1 MSEKWLTMFDTY
13 FHPAEV
19 CSAAGET
26 TRAEYV
32 LSVGK
37 DGRKC
42 LSKVRDV
49 DISAEINSY
58 APGCDMAVILNKLQ
72 SGLIPTD
79 FNDSNCVDLTL
90 LPKDVVEAMQ
100 KTREF
105 RDQFSDFPEEVQ
117 KLFQY
122 DPNVFVQSFVDGS
135 LSDALATLKSSE
147 PGSGS
152 GSEPGLGSG
161 SKSDPEPVKE

>member
-1 MSEKWLTMFDTY
+1 MEATMLWKTMFDT
-13 FHPAEV
+13 FFDPVEVSTPAGDE
-19 CSAAGET
+19 

-72 SGLIPTD
+72 AGLISTD
-79 FNDSNCVDLTL
+79 YDESNCVDLTV

-122 DPNVFVQSFVDGS
+122 DPNVFMQSFIDGS
-135 LSDALATLKSSE
+135 LSDALATLKTPESNLMAKPE
-147 PGSGS
+147 P
-152 GSEPGLGSG
+152 EPELD
-161 SKSDPEPVKE
+161 SDPSKE

>member
-1 MSEKWLTMFDTY
+1 MSEKWLTMYDTY

-19 CSAAGET
+19 SSAAGET

-72 SGLIPTD
+72 AGLIPTD
-79 FNDSNCVDLTL
+79 YDESNCVDLTV

-122 DPNVFVQSFVDGS
+122 DPNVFMQSFIDGS
-135 LSDALATLKSSE
+135 LSDALATLKTPE
-147 PGSGS
+147 PD
-152 GSEPGLGSG
+152 PKPDL
-161 SKSDPEPVKE
+161 KSDPKPDSDPIKE

>member
-1 MSEKWLTMFDTY
+1 MSEKWLTMYDTY

-19 CSAAGET
+19 SSAAGET

-72 SGLIPTD
+72 AGLIPTD
-79 FNDSNCVDLTL
+79 YDESNCVDLTV

-122 DPNVFVQSFVDGS
+122 DPNVFMQSFIDGS
-135 LSDALATLKSSE
+135 LSDALATLKTPE
-147 PGSGS
+147 PD
-152 GSEPGLGSG
+152 P
-161 SKSDPEPVKE
+161 KPDPKPDPESIKE

>member
-1 MSEKWLTMFDTY
+1 MSEKWLTMYDTY

-19 CSAAGET
+19 SSAAGET

-72 SGLIPTD
+72 AGLIPTD
-79 FNDSNCVDLTL
+79 YDESNCVDLSL
-90 LPKDVVEAMQ
+90 LPKDLVEAMQ

-122 DPNVFVQSFVDGS
+122 DPNVFMQSFIDGS
-135 LSDALATLKSSE
+135 FSDALATLKT
-147 PGSGS
+147 PD
-152 GSEPGLGSG
+152 PDPDPKPD
-161 SKSDPEPVKE
+161 SKPDPEIIKE

>member
-1 MSEKWLTMFDTY
+1 MSEKWLTMYDTY

-19 CSAAGET
+19 SSAAGET

-72 SGLIPTD
+72 AGLIPTD
-79 FNDSNCVDLTL
+79 YDESNCVDLSV

-117 KLFQY
+117 KLFGY
-122 DPNVFVQSFVDGS
+122 DPNVFMQSFIDGS
-135 LSDALATLKSSE
+135 LSDAMATLKTPESE
-147 PGSGS
+147 
-152 GSEPGLGSG
+152 
-161 SKSDPEPVKE
+161 SKPDPEPDSEPSKE

>member
-1 MSEKWLTMFDTY
+1 MSEKWLTMYDTY

-19 CSAAGET
+19 SSAAGET

-72 SGLIPTD
+72 AGLIPTD
-79 FNDSNCVDLTL
+79 YDESNCVDLTV

-105 RDQFSDFPEEVQ
+105 RDQFSDFPDEVQ
-117 KLFQY
+117 KLFGY
-122 DPNVFVQSFVDGS
+122 DPNVFMQSFIDGS
-135 LSDALATLKSSE
+135 LSDALATLKTPE
-147 PGSGS
+147 P
-152 GSEPGLGSG
+152 
-161 SKSDPEPVKE
+161 DPEPKPEPDPEPIKE

>member
-1 MSEKWLTMFDTY
+1 MSEKWLTMYDTY

-19 CSAAGET
+19 SSAAGDT

-72 SGLIPTD
+72 AGLIPTD
-79 FNDSNCVDLTL
+79 YDESNCVDLTV

-117 KLFQY
+117 KLFGY
-122 DPNVFVQSFVDGS
+122 DANVFMQSFIDGS
-135 LSDALATLKSSE
+135 LSDALATIKTPESDPKPDPDSN
-147 PGSGS
+147 SN
-152 GSEPGLGSG
+152 
-161 SKSDPEPVKE
+161 SDPESNKE

>member
-1 MSEKWLTMFDTY
+1 MSEKWLTMYDTY

-19 CSAAGET
+19 SSAAGET

-72 SGLIPTD
+72 AGLIPTD
-79 FNDSNCVDLTL
+79 YDESNCVDLTV

-122 DPNVFVQSFVDGS
+122 DPNVFMQSFIDGS
-135 LSDALATLKSSE
+135 LSDALATLKTPE
-147 PGSGS
+147 PD
-152 GSEPGLGSG
+152 
-161 SKSDPEPVKE
+161 SKPDPEPDPESSKE

>member
-1 MSEKWLTMFDTY
+1 MSEKWLTMYDVY

-19 CSAAGET
+19 SSAAGET

-72 SGLIPTD
+72 AGLIPTD
-79 FNDSNCVDLTL
+79 YDESNCVDLTV

-122 DPNVFVQSFVDGS
+122 DPNVFMQSFIDGS
-135 LSDALATLKSSE
+135 LSDALATLKTPE
-147 PGSGS
+147 PDL
-152 GSEPGLGSG
+152 E
-161 SKSDPEPVKE
+161 SKPESKPESDPESKKE

>member
-1 MSEKWLTMFDTY
+1 MEATMHWKTMFDT
-13 FHPAEV
+13 FFDPVEV
-19 CSAAGET
+19 STSAGDE

-72 SGLIPTD
+72 AGLIPTD
-79 FNDSNCVDLTL
+79 YDESNCVDLTV

-117 KLFQY
+117 KLFGY
-122 DPNVFVQSFVDGS
+122 DPNVFMQSFIDGS
-135 LSDALATLKSSE
+135 LTDALATLKTPE
-147 PGSGS
+147 PDPKSKPES
-152 GSEPGLGSG
+152 KPEP
-161 SKSDPEPVKE
+161 DPEPSKE

>member
-1 MSEKWLTMFDTY
+1 MSEKWLTMYDTY

-19 CSAAGET
+19 SSAAGET

-72 SGLIPTD
+72 AGLIPTD
-79 FNDSNCVDLTL
+79 YDESNCVDLTV

-122 DPNVFVQSFVDGS
+122 DPNVFMQSFIDGS
-135 LSDALATLKSSE
+135 LSDALATLKTPE
-147 PGSGS
+147 P
-152 GSEPGLGSG
+152 
-161 SKSDPEPVKE
+161 DPEPDPKPDPKPDPEPKKE

>member
-1 MSEKWLTMFDTY
+1 MSEKWLTMYDTY

-19 CSAAGET
+19 SSAAGET

-72 SGLIPTD
+72 AGLIPTD
-79 FNDSNCVDLTL
+79 YDESNCVDLTV

-122 DPNVFVQSFVDGS
+122 DPNVFMQSFIDGS
-135 LSDALATLKSSE
+135 LSDALATLKTPE
-147 PGSGS
+147 LDPK
-152 GSEPGLGSG
+152 PDL
-161 SKSDPEPVKE
+161 KSDPKPDSDPIKE

>member
-1 MSEKWLTMFDTY
+1 MSEKWLTMYDTY

-19 CSAAGET
+19 SSAAGDT

-72 SGLIPTD
+72 AGLIPTD
-79 FNDSNCVDLTL
+79 FDESNCVDLTV

-122 DPNVFVQSFVDGS
+122 DANVFMQSFIDGS
-135 LSDALATLKSSE
+135 LSDALATLKTPE
-147 PGSGS
+147 P
-152 GSEPGLGSG
+152 
-161 SKSDPEPVKE
+161 DPEPDPKPDSEPKKE

>member
-1 MSEKWLTMFDTY
+1 MSEKWLTMYDVY

-19 CSAAGET
+19 SSAAGET

-72 SGLIPTD
+72 AGLIPTD
-79 FNDSNCVDLTL
+79 YDESNCVDLTV
-90 LPKDVVEAMQ
+90 LPRDVVEAMQ

-122 DPNVFVQSFVDGS
+122 DPNIFMQSFIDGS
-135 LSDALATLKSSE
+135 LSDALATLKTPE
-147 PGSGS
+147 P
-152 GSEPGLGSG
+152 
-161 SKSDPEPVKE
+161 DPEPNPKPDPEPKKE

>member
-1 MSEKWLTMFDTY
+1 MSEKWLTMYDTY

-19 CSAAGET
+19 SSAAGET

-72 SGLIPTD
+72 AGLIPTD
-79 FNDSNCVDLTL
+79 YDESNCVDLTV

-117 KLFQY
+117 RLFQF
-122 DPNVFVQSFVDGS
+122 DPNLFMQSFIDGS
-135 LSDALATLKSSE
+135 LSDALATLKTPE
-147 PGSGS
+147 PDPTPKP
-152 GSEPGLGSG
+152 EP
-161 SKSDPEPVKE
+161 KPEPDPEPKKE

>member
-1 MSEKWLTMFDTY
+1 MSEKWLTMYDTY

-19 CSAAGET
+19 SSSAGET

-72 SGLIPTD
+72 AGLIPTD
-79 FNDSNCVDLTL
+79 YDESNCVDLTL
-90 LPKDVVEAMQ
+90 LPKDVVEALQ

-122 DPNVFVQSFVDGS
+122 DPNVFIQSFVDGS
-135 LSDALATLKSSE
+135 LSDALSTLKTSE
-147 PGSGS
+147 PD
-152 GSEPGLGSG
+152 PKPDLDP
-161 SKSDPEPVKE
+161 DPEPKKE

>member
-1 MSEKWLTMFDTY
+1 MSEKWLTMYDTY

-19 CSAAGET
+19 STAVGDT

-72 SGLIPTD
+72 AGLIPTD
-79 FNDSNCVDLTL
+79 YDESNCVDLTV

-117 KLFQY
+117 RLFQY
-122 DPNVFVQSFVDGS
+122 DPNVFMQSFIDGS
-135 LSDALATLKSSE
+135 LSDALATLKTPE
-147 PGSGS
+147 P
-152 GSEPGLGSG
+152 
-161 SKSDPEPVKE
+161 DPEPDPKPDPQLKKE

>member
-1 MSEKWLTMFDTY
+1 MSEKWLTMYDTY

-19 CSAAGET
+19 SSAAGET

-72 SGLIPTD
+72 AGLIPTD
-79 FNDSNCVDLTL
+79 FDESNCVDLTV

-122 DPNVFVQSFVDGS
+122 DPNVFMQSFIDGS
-135 LSDALATLKSSE
+135 LSDALATLKTPE
-147 PGSGS
+147 P
-152 GSEPGLGSG
+152 
-161 SKSDPEPVKE
+161 DPEPDSKPDPEPSKE

>member
-1 MSEKWLTMFDTY
+1 MSEKWLTMYDTY

-19 CSAAGET
+19 SSAAGET

-79 FNDSNCVDLTL
+79 FDESNCVDLSV

-117 KLFQY
+117 RLFQY
-122 DPNVFVQSFVDGS
+122 DPNVFMQSFIDGS
-135 LSDALATLKSSE
+135 LSDALATLKKPESDSN
-147 PGSGS
+147 
-152 GSEPGLGSG
+152 
-161 SKSDPEPVKE
+161 SDPELDPELDPESSKE

>member
-1 MSEKWLTMFDTY
+1 MSEKWLTMYDTY

-19 CSAAGET
+19 SSAAGET

-72 SGLIPTD
+72 AGLIPTD
-79 FNDSNCVDLTL
+79 YDESNCVDLTVF
-90 LPKDVVEAMQ
+90 PKDVVEAMQ

-122 DPNVFVQSFVDGS
+122 DPNVFMQSFIDGS
-135 LSDALATLKSSE
+135 LSDALATLKTPEPDPKPDSE
-147 PGSGS
+147 P
-152 GSEPGLGSG
+152 
-161 SKSDPEPVKE
+161 DPEPKKE

>member
-1 MSEKWLTMFDTY
+1 MSEKWLTMYDTY

-19 CSAAGET
+19 SSAAGET

-72 SGLIPTD
+72 AGLIPTD
-79 FNDSNCVDLTL
+79 YDESNCVDLSL
-90 LPKDVVEAMQ
+90 LPKDLVEAMQ

-122 DPNVFVQSFVDGS
+122 DPNVFMQSFIDGS
-135 LSDALATLKSSE
+135 FSDALATLKT
-147 PGSGS
+147 PD
-152 GSEPGLGSG
+152 PDPD
-161 SKSDPEPVKE
+161 SKPDSKPDPEIIKE